1 MNIDFHVHGIL
12 SKRKEFNIT
21 FFMNEIL
28 FAKECGINGIFLCEH
43 YNAVEFNKIHEYLR
57 DNYTYDGDRYI
68 VNNVSIFPA
77 IEVNVKNKG
86 HVVLASDRD
95 SILDIRAYLEKY
107 ITSNDKIELEDLLD
121 LADLYNCFK
130 IGAHPCRRG
139 HKLCN
144 HPIELLSRLDA
155 LDLNGKDIYK
165 KGEAT
170 ARDEL
175 IELSSKLGKNI
186 ITGSDS
192 HTPLQIGALYTKLNR
207 QCITI
212 NEIKKCIEENDYSVE
227 IKENLDF
234 KIYSSKI
241 LKRSLIS
248 AGKYDKNTDFKI

>member
-28 FAKECGINGIFLCEH
+28 YAKECNVDGIFLCEH
-43 YNAVEFNKIHEYLR
+43 YNAIEFNKIHEYLR
-57 DNYTYDGDRYI
+57 SNYSYDGDRYI
-68 VNNVSIFPA
+68 VDNVSVFPA
-77 IEVNVKNKG
+77 IEVSVKNKG
-86 HVVLASDRD
+86 HVVLANDRD
-95 SILDIRAYLEKY
+95 SILDIRKILEKY
-107 ITSNDKIELEDLLD
+107 IINNELITLEELLD

-130 IGAHPCRRG
+130 LGAHPCRRG

-165 KGEAT
+165 KGEAI

-175 IELSSKLGKNI
+175 IALSSKIGKNI
-186 ITGSDS
+186 VTGSDS
-192 HTPLQIGALYTKLNR
+192 HTPLQIGALYTSLNKE
-207 QCITI
+207 CATI
-212 NEIKKCIEENDYSVE
+212 KEIRKCVNENDYSVE
-227 IKENLDF
+227 IKPNLDF

-241 LKRSLIS
+241 LKRSLI
-248 AGKYDKNTDFKI
+248 AEGKYHRGTDFKI